1 MIDMS
6 DREQVGALK
15 SNLHA
20 VFDTPQGQEVMRFL
34 EISCKWYSSVW
45 DPQNP
50 DMTLINDGKRQV
62 IATIKTMLELSP
74 DQIVTLASKNAVQE

>member
-6 DREQVGALK
+6 DREYVAGLQ

-20 VFDTPQGQEVMRFL
+20 VFDTPQGKEVMRFL
-34 EISCKWYSSVW
+34 EVSCRWYQSIW
-45 DPQNP
+45 DPESP

-62 IATIKTMLELSP
+62 VATLKTLLELNP
-74 DQIVTLASKNAVQE
+74 DQVVELARRRNDGV